1 MDFKE
6 SEVGIGKQ
14 YEKQALSENSD
25 KTDYRSQFKV
35 VY

>member
-14 YEKQALSENSD
+14 YAKQAQSENSD
-25 KTDYRSQFKV
+25 KTRLSISI
-35 VY
+35 